1 MNSITI
7 NPPPSLSLF
16 VKNILVLE
24 AENNNQQTVLPFYA
38 DGYPGLMF
46 HQTTTGLLVNPH
58 QKQMPALFLYG
69 QTIKPIELVM
79 EGAYQL
85 IVFQLYP
92 FVLRSF
98 FGVNPI
104 DINDG
109 CYDLEVF
116 HSKTVQQLQ
125 QTNQPEARIAIINA
139 WLQTLFQT
147 KKESLDFTIQQ
158 AIQFIDDNKGRL
170 SIDLLSQKT
179 NTTKRTLE
187 RRFLKE
193 VGISPKQFS
202 KIIQFQHS
210 FEQLRLKEYDKL
222 TDIVYTNGF
231 ADQSH
236 FIRVFK
242 AYTGSTP
249 KKFDSKS

>member
-1 MNSITI
+1 MKSTTI
-7 NPPPSLSLF
+7 SPPPSLSLF
-16 VKNILVLE
+16 VKNILVFE
-24 AENNNQQTVLPFYA
+24 ENAKSQKTILPFYA
-38 DGYPGLMF
+38 DGYPGLLF

-58 QKQMPALFLYG
+58 QKQMPVLFLYG

-79 EGAYQL
+79 EGPYQL

-109 CYDLEVF
+109 CYDLDVF
-116 HSKTVQQLQ
+116 HSKTIQQLQ
-125 QTNQPEARIAIINA
+125 QTNQPETRMAIINA
-139 WLQTLFQT
+139 MLQTLFQT
-147 KKESLDFTIQQ
+147 KKENLDFSIQQ
-158 AIQFIDDNKGRL
+158 AIQYIDESKGQL
-170 SIDLLSQKT
+170 SIDILSQKT

-249 KKFDSKS
+249 KKFNAKS

>member
-1 MNSITI
+1 
-7 NPPPSLSLF
+7 L
-16 VKNILVLE
+16 VKNILILE
-24 AENNNQQTVLPFYA
+24 AENDNEQTTLPFYA
-38 DGYPGLMF
+38 DGFPGLMF
-46 HQTTTGLLVNPH
+46 QQTTKGLLVNPH
-58 QKQMPALFLYG
+58 QKQMPVLFLYG

-79 EGAYQL
+79 EGSYQL

-109 CYDLEVF
+109 CYDLDAI
-116 HSKTVQQLQ
+116 HSNTIQKLQ
-125 QTNQPEARIAIINA
+125 QTNVLETRITIISELLLA
-139 WLQTLFQT
+139 LFQT
-147 KKESLDFTIQQ
+147 KQENLDYSIQK
-158 AIQFIDDNKGRL
+158 AIQYIDESKGQIAVETL
-170 SIDLLSQKT
+170 SEKV
-179 NTTKRTLE
+179 NTTQRTLE

-202 KIIQFQHS
+202 NIIQFQYS
-210 FEQLRLKEYDKL
+210 FEQLTQKEYNKL
-222 TDIVYTNGF
+222 TDIVYANGF

-249 KKFDSKS
+249 KKFDTKS